1 MIAPTECPDR
11 GIVAQESEVRHRSE
25 TEIRGLGT
33 GGEAPRD
40 HRHAQPLVAAAIVIV
55 AGTGTVI
62 AVAVA
67 GTTVAGTAETALAR
81 IWSRASASEKA
92 TCVGPTPESPSEA
105 ASLPASPQRP
115 TTIGNAANRAR
126 SRRTW

>member
-1 MIAPTECPDR
+1 MIALTDATTEGSWLRSARRVIGLCPR
-11 GIVAQESEVRHRSE
+11 FAASGPAES
-25 TEIRGLGT
+25 
-33 GGEAPRD
+33 PRD
-40 HRHAQPLVAAAIVIV
+40 RRPAQPLAAAIVVI
-55 AGTGTVI
+55 GTVI

-67 GTTVAGTAETALAR
+67 GTAEAALAR

>member
-11 GIVAQESEVRHRSE
+11 GVVAQESEVRHRSE

-40 HRHAQPLVAAAIVIV
+40 RRHAQPLVVAAI
-55 AGTGTVI
+55 
-62 AVAVA
+62 VAVA
-67 GTTVAGTAETALAR
+67 GTTVAGTAEAALAR

-105 ASLPASPQRP
+105 ASLPASPQ
-115 TTIGNAANRAR
+115 
-126 SRRTW
+126 